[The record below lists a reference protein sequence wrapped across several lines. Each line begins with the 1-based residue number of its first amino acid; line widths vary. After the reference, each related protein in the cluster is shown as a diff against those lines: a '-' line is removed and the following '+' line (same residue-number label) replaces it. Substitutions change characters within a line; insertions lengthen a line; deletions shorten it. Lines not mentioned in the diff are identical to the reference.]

1 MCIYNSKYGETL
13 ENVYKRKEEELG
25 TPHWMCRDET
35 GKERIMKKVQA
46 FFLVLA
52 LSLLLVVPSYAV
64 TDRAGSCG
72 NQVQWSLDERTGVLT
87 ISGSGPMADYQLDWS
102 EGEAGTWVC
111 SKTNAPW
118 WPYRE
123 KIKKV
128 IVEDGVTKVGAY
140 SFGGYVYLAEG
151 NLVVQDGYQSLKQV
165 EMKNS
170 VQQVGDGAFFNA
182 VALQKIVWSS
192 ALQSIGEAAFSYCIG
207 LKQVSLPA
215 SLQSMGERSFS
226 PTGMQSIS
234 LPASLKKIGP
244 EAIGYNHIA
253 DDCYGICAPMQ
264 GFQINGA
271 KGSSAE
277 TYAAEHPQFFRFS
290 EEQEVQNGAA
300 APPMS
305 WSAGTAP
312 AVNATGAVVLDYD
325 SGEFYCEKNADV
337 ARPAASMTK
346 IMSVYLVFQEIEAGR
361 LSLDSW
367 VKASARAAA
376 MSNNP
381 AYSGLERLKAGES
394 YQVDTL
400 LRLIMTAS
408 CNGSV
413 LVLAEHIGGSEAAF
427 VARMNETAKQMG
439 LDAKYADCCGFIDD
453 GNAVSPR
460 AMAQLAQRVIREYPK
475 ILEYSSLKS
484 VSFQGKTF
492 YSTNTLL
499 RDGSVVGIDGLKTGT
514 TNGARYCFTGTA
526 KQDGRRIIA
535 VVMNTTSSS
544 ARMSEC
550 KKLLEYG
557 FACRAEREKVW
568 STADKTLSV
577 TLRAAGTSAR
587 PYVPTAFTASFS
599 GLPDGVKM
607 PCTVTWLVDG
617 APAGAA
623 KPGISV
629 FNGSTD
635 TFSYTPAVGQKQVSV
650 TCQVQLPNGAQLEAA
665 STVPVSQEELTFS
678 GYLGISEVTLYQDS
692 TVTIP
697 CRFHCDQGVEV
708 TFPAGWYLD
717 GTAIPNYQ
725 NAAFHATADSKSRI
739 TFSANQLSPGEHV
752 LEFHC
757 NTSALPGM
765 QQAVFQSK
773 ILVLAVPETEKAA

>member
-1 MCIYNSKYGETL
+1 
-13 ENVYKRKEEELG
+13 
-25 TPHWMCRDET
+25 
-35 GKERIMKKVQA
+35 
-46 FFLVLA
+46 
-52 LSLLLVVPSYAV
+52 
-64 TDRAGSCG
+64 
-72 NQVQWSLDERTGVLT
+72 
-87 ISGSGPMADYQLDWS
+87 
-102 EGEAGTWVC
+102 
-111 SKTNAPW
+111 
-118 WPYRE
+118 
-123 KIKKV
+123 
-128 IVEDGVTKVGAY
+128 
-140 SFGGYVYLAEG
+140 
-151 NLVVQDGYQSLKQV
+151 
-165 EMKNS
+165 
-170 VQQVGDGAFFNA
+170 
-182 VALQKIVWSS
+182 
-192 ALQSIGEAAFSYCIG
+192 
-207 LKQVSLPA
+207 
-215 SLQSMGERSFS
+215 
-226 PTGMQSIS
+226 
-234 LPASLKKIGP
+234 
-244 EAIGYNHIA
+244 
-253 DDCYGICAPMQ
+253 
-264 GFQINGA
+264 
-271 KGSSAE
+271 
-277 TYAAEHPQFFRFS
+277 
-290 EEQEVQNGAA
+290 
-300 APPMS
+300 MS
-305 WSAGTAP
+305 WPAGTAP
-312 AVNATGAVVLDYD
+312 AVNATGAVILDYD

-635 TFSYTPAVGQKQVSV
+635 TFSYTPAAGQKQVLV

-725 NAAFHATADSKSRI
+725 NAAFHVTADSKSRI